1 METRCRCAA
10 PDPARYSHSV
20 NINTQSF
27 WVLTVLTGGPQHGYG
42 LLKEIEILS
51 EGTTCPQ
58 VGALYRTI
66 DRLGADGYIEID
78 SEETV
83 DGRLRRYY
91 RITDDGRAQLIEAV
105 EEVTTMA
112 DVARARLSTKG
123 PRRAAKPTIRPSLG
137 TAFA

>member
-1 METRCRCAA
+1 M
-10 PDPARYSHSV
+10 

-27 WVLTVLTGGPQHGYG
+27 WVLTVLTSGPQHGYG
-42 LLKEIEILS
+42 ILKEIETVS

-66 DRLGADGYIEID
+66 DRLEADGYIEID

-91 RITDDGRAQLIEAV
+91 RITDDGRGQLIEAV
-105 EEVTTMA
+105 EEITTMA
-112 DVARARLSTKG
+112 DVARARLGTKRS
-123 PRRAAKPTIRPSLG
+123 RRISMPAIRPSLG

>member
-1 METRCRCAA
+1 M
-10 PDPARYSHSV
+10 
-20 NINTQSF
+20 QSF
-27 WVLTVLTGGPQHGYG
+27 WVLTVLAGGPQHGYG

-66 DRLGADGYIEID
+66 DRLEADGYIEID

-112 DVARARLSTKG
+112 DVARARLG
-123 PRRAAKPTIRPSLG
+123 PKRSRRTAKPTIRPSLG

>member
-1 METRCRCAA
+1 M
-10 PDPARYSHSV
+10 

-27 WVLTVLTGGPQHGYG
+27 WVLTVLTSGPQHGYG

-66 DRLGADGYIEID
+66 DRLEADGYIEID

-91 RITDDGRAQLIEAV
+91 RITDDGRGKLIEAV

-112 DVARARLSTKG
+112 DVARARLGTKRSK
-123 PRRAAKPTIRPSLG
+123 PIAKPAIRPSLG

>member
-1 METRCRCAA
+1 V
-10 PDPARYSHSV
+10 PDPARYSHYV

-27 WVLTVLTGGPQHGYG
+27 WVLTVLTSGPQHGYG
-42 LLKEIEILS
+42 LLKEIETLS
-51 EGTTCPQ
+51 EGTTRPQ

-66 DRLGADGYIEID
+66 DRLEADGYIEID

-91 RITDDGRAQLIEAV
+91 RITDDGRGQLMAAV
-105 EEVTTMA
+105 KEVTTMA
-112 DVARARLSTKG
+112 DVARARLGTKR